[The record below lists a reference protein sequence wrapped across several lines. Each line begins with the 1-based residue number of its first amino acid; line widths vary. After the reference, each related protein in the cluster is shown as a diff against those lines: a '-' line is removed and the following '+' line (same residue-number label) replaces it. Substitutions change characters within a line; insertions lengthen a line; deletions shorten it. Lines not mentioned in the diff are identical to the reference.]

1 MRIVA
6 VLTWVVG
13 LGMGPE
19 LMEGKVPELPVGR
32 AYSLLRQLWLEDTAV
47 LRDLKNVGIKIK
59 AFNFFGLNLYVYE

>member
-1 MRIVA
+1 VRIVA

-47 LRDLKNVGIKIK
+47 LRDLLGRV
-59 AFNFFGLNLYVYE
+59 